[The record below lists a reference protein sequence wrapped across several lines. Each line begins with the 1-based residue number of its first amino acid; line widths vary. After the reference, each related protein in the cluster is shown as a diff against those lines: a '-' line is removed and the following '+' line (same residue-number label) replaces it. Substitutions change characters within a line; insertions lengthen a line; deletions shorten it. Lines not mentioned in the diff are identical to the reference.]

1 MLSVIIITVP
11 YFLDH
16 LCMSQEFFPFV
27 YIFCFLN
34 VVLHILKFV
43 QISEYSHFFHRFFS
57 FLTCSFPD
65 LPAFITHTVV
75 LTPPSPHPEY
85 PCHQSVTASFHA
97 VLQADTI
104 FCVSMCV
111 CFICPRDFFLGE
123 GEDSLNL
130 WNSILAAVEIS
141 SSFLT
146 IAFALFS
153 ILF

>member
-1 MLSVIIITVP
+1 MYVSGVFP
-11 YFLDH
+11 
-16 LCMSQEFFPFV
+16 LCLYILFF
-27 YIFCFLN
+27 N

-65 LPAFITHTVV
+65 LPASITHTVV
-75 LTPPSPHPEY
+75 LTPPSPHPCY
-85 PCHQSVTASFHA
+85 QSVTASFHT